1 MAFYN
6 QLVKYFLADE
16 IHSSGSGRFQ
26 HHEVDMFVFSRKQSD
41 LLVMDFPAQGML
53 KAALTALAL
62 ALSSHLRPEPLLGAV
77 RISRA
82 DGRHPDL
89 SGTD

>member
-1 MAFYN
+1 M
-6 QLVKYFLADE
+6 ADE

-26 HHEVDMFVFSRKQSD
+26 HHEFDMFVFSRKQSD

-62 ALSSHLRPEPLLGAV
+62 EPFHYTQLELHKLT
-77 RISRA
+77 S
-82 DGRHPDL
+82 
-89 SGTD
+89 